1 VLGCLETH
9 EIVPVGPDLFL
20 VFMEVKEDAG
30 LAVYSNKLLGDVAT
44 VALSRLRFLWLVLHH
59 PRVEERI
66 LGEIRSILNERAHN
80 SVNFI
85 LEVRV

>member
-1 VLGCLETH
+1 MLGCLETH

-44 VALSRLRFLWLVLHH
+44 VALLRFFVARPSPPARRGADSWGDPVDL
-59 PRVEERI
+59 ER
-66 LGEIRSILNERAHN
+66 ESPQFSEFYSRSTSL
-80 SVNFI
+80 S
-85 LEVRV
+85 